1 LQSPPDRRTVG
12 GMRRL
17 GLGLVIAF
25 VAAQVVPIPR
35 TNPPATA
42 EITTPFEIDGLLQR
56 ACYDCHSNETRW
68 PWYASVAPA
77 SWLVAWDVHEAR
89 SHMNFSSWGD
99 YAPKKRRH
107 KLEELIEMIDEDEM
121 PLWYYRPLHPDARLT
136 EAERAQLVAWAR
148 ATRAAIPAPV
158 TAP

>member
-1 LQSPPDRRTVG
+1 
-12 GMRRL
+12 
-17 GLGLVIAF
+17 
-25 VAAQVVPIPR
+25 
-35 TNPPATA
+35 
-42 EITTPFEIDGLLQR
+42 
-56 ACYDCHSNETRW
+56 
-68 PWYASVAPA
+68 VAPA

-89 SHMNFSSWGD
+89 SHLNFSAWGD
-99 YAPKKRRH
+99 YGRKKRRH
-107 KLEELIEMIDEDEM
+107 KLEELVEMIDEDEM